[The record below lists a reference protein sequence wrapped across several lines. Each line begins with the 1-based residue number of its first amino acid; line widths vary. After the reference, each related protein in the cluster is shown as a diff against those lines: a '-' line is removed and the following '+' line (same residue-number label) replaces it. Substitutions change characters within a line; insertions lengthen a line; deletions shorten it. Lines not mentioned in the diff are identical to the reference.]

1 MYALPSKIDVAGE
14 KKGGGGEGHTDFCL
28 KNAHTLCAMQGEP
41 TMLQCAKEAAH
52 QALLVSSARPVNQ
65 LAAFEP
71 YCTQLQWLN
80 FTTSVAVLNVC

>member
-1 MYALPSKIDVAGE
+1 
-14 KKGGGGEGHTDFCL
+14 
-28 KNAHTLCAMQGEP
+28 
-41 TMLQCAKEAAH
+41 MLQCAEEAAH